1 MKNDKEKNKDKK
13 NKGRYLSPSFRK
25 GAVKEKKEEDE
36 GGFKIN
42 LIAAENDDDDE
53 DTKSPSPN
61 KHKKN
66 KKKEEKES
74 QILQQLKMI
83 QKKKKNQNIEAPH
96 IQFQM
101 NVK

>member
-1 MKNDKEKNKDKK
+1 MKKDKEKDKK
-13 NKGRYLSPSFRK
+13 HKDRYLSPSFRK

-42 LIAAENDDDDE
+42 LIAAENDDDE

-66 KKKEEKES
+66 KKKKKKKN

-83 QKKKKNQNIEAPH
+83 QKKNQNIEDPH